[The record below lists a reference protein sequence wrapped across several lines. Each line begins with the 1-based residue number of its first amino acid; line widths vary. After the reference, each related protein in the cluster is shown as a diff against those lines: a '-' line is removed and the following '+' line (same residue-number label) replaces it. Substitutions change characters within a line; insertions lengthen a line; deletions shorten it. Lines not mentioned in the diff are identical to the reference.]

1 MATLGKTL
9 TRDQS
14 KRMKRVLFLC
24 TGNYYRSRFAEIFF
38 NWHAE
43 NRQLP
48 WRAASRGLALVK
60 ANVGPL
66 SCHTMAR
73 LSELGIP
80 VDAYLRLPL
89 AVSEEDLEAA
99 QHIVA
104 VKEVEHRPL
113 IEARFPVWTRRVE
126 FWEVHDVDCADA
138 CEAIPMLEQ
147 RVLDLLTRLV
157 GSP

>member
-1 MATLGKTL
+1 
-9 TRDQS
+9 
-14 KRMKRVLFLC
+14 MKRVLFLC

-38 NWHAE
+38 NWHSQA
-43 NRQLP
+43 RQLP

-73 LSELGIP
+73 LAELGIP
-80 VDAYLRLPL
+80 VDDYLRLPL
-89 AVSEEDLEAA
+89 AVSQDDFDAA
-99 QHIVA
+99 HHIVA

-113 IEARFPVWTRRVE
+113 IESRFPTWASRVE

-138 CEAIPMLEQ
+138 GEAIPVLETHVLSLLARLADDKLVS
-147 RVLDLLTRLV
+147 RVEDT
-157 GSP
+157 S